1 MHFIRHAEG
10 THNEAARKFGEGAY
24 KDWAWEVSRSV
35 VGCVRGGRGGG
46 GGYVCTL
53 SVDDYHRSMLDDP
66 AVPSPKTNQTQHN
79 PKTQD
84 AELTAAGR
92 AQCLRLHRRLVRS
105 RLMEAVDLV
114 YVRFGKEGKIWVVVY
129 YIHIICTHSHGR
141 KIGSTHIGWWCPYM
155 YVYIQPKYNN
165 THIIQQSV
173 ASPLR
178 RTLRTASLAF
188 GEGENDAEED
198 WGGDGGNGGQRE
210 QLQRRRYLRPH
221 VPPIVAVEAI
231 RETAGG
237 LLFWG
242 GWVGGWVNMESVDGW
257 VGGLAG

>member
-1 MHFIRHAEG
+1 
-10 THNEAARKFGEGAY
+10 
-24 KDWAWEVSRSV
+24 
-35 VGCVRGGRGGG
+35 
-46 GGYVCTL
+46 
-53 SVDDYHRSMLDDP
+53 
-66 AVPSPKTNQTQHN
+66 
-79 PKTQD
+79 
-84 AELTAAGR
+84 
-92 AQCLRLHRRLVRS
+92 
-105 RLMEAVDLV
+105 
-114 YVRFGKEGKIWVVVY
+114 
-129 YIHIICTHSHGR
+129 
-141 KIGSTHIGWWCPYM
+141 M

-237 LLFWG
+237 LLFLGWMG
-242 GWVGGWVNMESVDGW
+242 GWVREHGICRWMGGWAGW
-257 VGGLAG
+257 LTAPGKPHIVT